1 MAAHIVESSKSMMT
15 HTGKTDS
22 SPLREGT
29 LVFWND
35 EKGFGFVRPAEGGED
50 YFVHISVFD
59 KQLPRRP
66 EIADRVLYRE
76 ATDKPGKKRLAYAA
90 LKGVVMG
97 QGSVRGIL
105 TKSRPPQMS
114 LLICIPLILS
124 SYIIWRFNNP
134 LPLMSYVFL
143 SILTIILYGYDKR
156 HAITGEWRIPEVYM
170 HALEIMGGWPG
181 SLIAQID
188 FSHKTRKSPYRRRL
202 WLIIGLHGIA
212 WGAFLTYHLWP
223 RFFP

>member
-1 MAAHIVESSKSMMT
+1 MAAHTVESSHSI
-15 HTGKTDS
+15 KTD
-22 SPLREGT
+22 PADLTQLQEGT

-66 EIADRVLYRE
+66 EIADRVVYQAAQDNR
-76 ATDKPGKKRLAYAA
+76 GRRRLSYAA
-90 LKGVVMG
+90 LKGV
-97 QGSVRGIL
+97 QKESASSVRGIL
-105 TKSRPPQMS
+105 TKSRPPAIS
-114 LLICIPLILS
+114 ALIVTPLVLS

-143 SILTIILYGYDKR
+143 SILTIIFYGYDKR
-156 HAITGEWRIPEVYM
+156 HAIQGQWRIPEGYM
-170 HALEIMGGWPG
+170 HVMEIMGGWPG

-202 WLIIGLHGIA
+202 WLIIASHGLL
-212 WGAFLTYHLWP
+212 WLAFLAHELWP
-223 RFFP
+223 RWFAQ